1 MFNAH
6 VLLCHCSISPQVE
19 KAFQELGALTEA
31 IKQEALD
38 FIATERKTLQEAKAL
53 ADNTTN
59 TEILRLKQQNAL
71 LTRLLETERIE
82 AKRSADAL
90 LERIAGLL
98 EDYTSER
105 DRSLRGTFSEMT
117 ESNTAAGHE
126 MQQLGQ
132 KQGQQLD
139 AAVAR
144 GSTWSQ
150 HLTKR
155 GVEGKRLRDEG
166 IEVCCLTCHPT
177 AHTHIH
183 DRL

>member
-1 MFNAH
+1 M
-6 VLLCHCSISPQVE
+6 E

-59 TEILRLKQQNAL
+59 TEILRLKQQTAL
-71 LTRLLETERIE
+71 LTRLLETARSE

>member
-117 ESNTAAGHE
+117 ESNAAAEHE

-132 KQGQQLD
+132 IQGQQLD

-144 GSTWSQ
+144 GSAWSQ

-155 GVEGKRLRDEG
+155 GIQGKRLRDEG
-166 IEVCCLTCHPT
+166 IEVHYLV
-177 AHTHIH
+177 
-183 DRL
+183 

>member
-1 MFNAH
+1 MTF
-6 VLLCHCSISPQVE
+6 VTPFRQVE
-19 KAFQELGALTEA
+19 KAFQDLGTLTEA
-31 IKQEALD
+31 IKEEALE
-38 FIATERKTLQEAKAL
+38 FIATERKTLNEAKAL

-71 LTRLLETERIE
+71 LTRLLETERVE
-82 AKRSADAL
+82 AKRAADAL

-98 EDYTSER
+98 GDYTTER

-117 ESNTAAGHE
+117 ESNATAEHD

-150 HLTKR
+150 HLVKR

-166 IEVCCLTCHPT
+166 IEVSIALS
-177 AHTHIH
+177 
-183 DRL
+183 RLNGVG